1 MAAATASRRWRRVR
15 GDGDATPSTPSIG
28 AATGR
33 RKTDAAKGPLEVLTG
48 APSMLIC
55 CPDAFSSNS
64 TCALPLLQLAKWPQ
78 CDLMECWAACQFR
91 WTSPPKSQVVSSHNA
106 HLIIEPSTTNC
117 RRSSPLTAVNLLP
130 TIPLFLEGSLTNPS
144 TLNLNQSSG
153 AISLLHART
162 SSALNSMLS
171 TCVLRTSITSPV
183 VVFKSIQVCALPFV

>member
-1 MAAATASRRWRRVR
+1 MQGRVEFEVRVGPRRGRSILGPYHPSRLGHDARALRRPSGTACGVARLSWPRRRRRVR

-48 APSMLIC
+48 APSIDIS

-91 WTSPPKSQVVSSHNA
+91 WTSPDRSQVVSSHNA
-106 HLIIEPSTTNC
+106 HVIVEPSTSNW
-117 RRSSPLTAVNLLP
+117 RFSSPSTAVNRLP
-130 TIPLFLEGSLTNPS
+130 TTP
-144 TLNLNQSSG
+144 
-153 AISLLHART
+153 
-162 SSALNSMLS
+162 
-171 TCVLRTSITSPV
+171 
-183 VVFKSIQVCALPFV
+183 

>member
-1 MAAATASRRWRRVR
+1 MQGRVELQMRVRPRRGRPVLRADHSSRLGHDSSSFCRSSGTACGVARLSWPRRRRRVR

-91 WTSPPKSQVVSSHNA
+91 WTSPDRSQVASSHNA
-106 HLIIEPSTTNC
+106 HVIVEPSTINW
-117 RRSSPLTAVNLLP
+117 RFSSPSTAVNRLP
-130 TIPLFLEGSLTNPS
+130 
-144 TLNLNQSSG
+144 
-153 AISLLHART
+153 
-162 SSALNSMLS
+162 
-171 TCVLRTSITSPV
+171 ITP
-183 VVFKSIQVCALPFV
+183 